1 MTWQSLVVDALIALV
16 QILVHRPLEE
26 LRLRVLIVQLLF
38 LIVILHWHLVGESLR
53 TWTIGE
59 ICWIQMILLWLIE
72 LITHLR
78 GLHVHPGYSLC
89 LVIFHLIYSFHLRA

>member
-26 LRLRVLIVQLLF
+26 LRLRVLVVQLLF
-38 LIVILHWHLVGESLR
+38 LIIILHWHLMRKSLR
-53 TWTIGE
+53 AWTIGE
-59 ICWIQMILLWLIE
+59 ICWIQMILLWMIE
-72 LITHLR
+72 LITHLC
-78 GLHVHPGYSLC
+78 GLYVHPGYALC